1 MGAAEADCT
10 LFVGNLETKVTE
22 ELLFEL
28 FHQAGPVIKVKIPK
42 DKDGKPK
49 QFAFV
54 NFKHEVSVPYAMN
67 LLNGIKLFGRPIK
80 IQFRSGSSHASQDVS
95 LSYSQHHVGNS
106 SPTSTSPNRHER
118 TVDNMTPSPQI
129 IQRSFSSP
137 ENFQKQAVMT
147 GLDIEKDQIIEMA
160 CLITDSDLNILA
172 EGPNL
177 IIKQPDE
184 LLDSMSDWCKEHHGK
199 SGLTKAVKE
208 STVTLQQAEYEFLSF
223 VRQQTPPG
231 LCPLAGNSVH
241 ADKKF
246 LDKYMPQF
254 MKHLHYRIIDVSTVK
269 ELCRRWYPEEY
280 EFAPK
285 KAASHRALDDIS
297 ESIRELQ
304 FYRNNIFKKKTD
316 EKKRK
321 IMENGENEKTV
332 S

>member
-1 MGAAEADCT
+1 MGAAAAEADRT
-10 LFVGNLETKVTE
+10 LFVGNLDPKVTE

-42 DKDGKPK
+42 DRDGKPK

-54 NFKHEVSVPYAMN
+54 NFKHEESVPYGMS
-67 LLNGIKLFGRPIK
+67 LLNGIKLFGRPLK
-80 IQFRSGSSHASQDVS
+80 IQFRSGSSHASHDSS
-95 LSYSQHHVGNS
+95 LPHFQHGPPNGS
-106 SPTSTSPNRHER
+106 SSSAQQLPIPASNRYER
-118 TVDNMTPSPQI
+118 NTENMSAGFPAV
-129 IQRSFSSP
+129 QRSFSSP
-137 ENFQKQAVMT
+137 DSLQRQAVMT

-177 IIKQPDE
+177 IINQPDE
-184 LLDSMSDWCKEHHGK
+184 LLDSMSEWCKEHHGK
-199 SGLTKAVKE
+199 SGLTKAVRE
-208 STVTLQQAEYEFLSF
+208 STISLRQAEYEFLSF

-246 LDKYMPQF
+246 LDKHMPQF

-269 ELCRRWYPEEY
+269 ELCR
-280 EFAPK
+280 
-285 KAASHRALDDIS
+285 ALDDIR
-297 ESIRELQ
+297 ESIKELR
-304 FYRNNIFKKKTD
+304 FYRNSIFKRKMD

-321 IMENGENEKTV
+321 LVENGENEKPA